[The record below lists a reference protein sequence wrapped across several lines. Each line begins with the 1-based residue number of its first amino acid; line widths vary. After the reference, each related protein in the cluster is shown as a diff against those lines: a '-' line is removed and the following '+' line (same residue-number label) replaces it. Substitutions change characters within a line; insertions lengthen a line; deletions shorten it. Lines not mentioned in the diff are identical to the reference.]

1 MANREDKTLPKLIIE
16 KPNYRY
22 AEEVEPRLRECK
34 KFTHDDRACFARN
47 LGRMVADVQRKH
59 KINLARLFL
68 EAFGKSSDSLYK
80 KRKSLVTMPGEKA
93 EPHKL
98 RSQARD
104 YLDVIDGL
112 VPYSK
117 SSVNDDQTCR
127 QNLILLLVRGSSY
140 ENQLT
145 IREAMSAGFRKE
157 LSTQLDKVTD
167 KVQNNVPI
175 DYMYEWLR
183 NHSPN
188 NGLELEC
195 APYSKSSASVTIA
208 EVYSTDNSLG
218 KVLPLSV
225 NLEGI
230 DTNSDFELRKAI
242 QLAVFSAY
250 GDGPIEVL
258 AGHDGYFEL
267 GDPYMEGPS
276 FEIDIFDYLPKAES
290 AWVEAS
296 GYFSYRTFVDLE
308 LRYSA
313 NCNQWQPH
321 LFWRSTMDDS
331 GEHLMHS
338 EIHGAYPHFNR
349 LLSVFDNPD
358 EGMILYA
365 ILDEQ
370 VLKSGAF
377 TLFYVAIHEWHDLY
391 RTTFRG
397 REMFANYFSSF
408 AEEFMELTDKVNDEF
423 LFRADDSADHHYTSV
438 LHEDNEYRHVPAPSG
453 SFAEL
458 ILRNLAYA
466 PSEERIDNLMLADA
480 KKKYAA
486 FKKLSIEREQEYQ
499 GAIKSF

>member
-1 MANREDKTLPKLIIE
+1 MADTADKTVRPLIVE

-34 KFTHDDRACFARN
+34 KFTHDDRECFARN

-104 YLDVIDGL
+104 YLGVIDGL
-112 VPYSK
+112 VPYTK

-145 IREAMSAGFRKE
+145 IREGMSARFRKE
-157 LSTQLDKVTD
+157 LSAQLDKVTD
-167 KVQNNVPI
+167 KVQSNVPI
-175 DYMYEWLR
+175 DYMYEWFR
-183 NHSPN
+183 NHSPYD
-188 NGLELEC
+188 GLELES
-195 APYSKSSASVTIA
+195 APRSKTSPSVTIA

-218 KVLPLSV
+218 KVLPLTV

-230 DTNSDFELRKAI
+230 GTNSDFELREAI
-242 QLAVFSAY
+242 QLAVFSTY

-258 AGHDGYFEL
+258 AERENYFEL
-267 GDPYMEGPS
+267 GDYFMEINSP
-276 FEIDIFDYLPKAES
+276 IFDYLPEAAS
-290 AWVEAS
+290 AWIEAT
-296 GYFSYRTFVDLE
+296 GYYSYRTFVDLE

-313 NCNQWQPH
+313 NCNQWQQY

-331 GEHLMHS
+331 GGHLMYS
-338 EIHGAYPHFNR
+338 EIHGGYPSHAR
-349 LLSVFDNPD
+349 ALEVFYDVD
-358 EGMILYA
+358 GEGLYA
-365 ILDEQ
+365 ILNERS
-370 VLKSGAF
+370 LKSGDF
-377 TLFYVAIHEWHDLY
+377 KLFYRNMHDYHHLY
-391 RTTFRG
+391 GTRFRG
-397 REMFANYFSSF
+397 REMLANYFS
-408 AEEFMELTDKVNDEF
+408 AIGEEFMELTDKVNDEF
-423 LFRADDSADHHYTSV
+423 LFRADDSADHRYTSV
-438 LHEDNEYRHVPAPSG
+438 LYEDNEDRHVPAPSG

-486 FKKLSIEREQEYQ
+486 FKKLSIEKEKEYQ